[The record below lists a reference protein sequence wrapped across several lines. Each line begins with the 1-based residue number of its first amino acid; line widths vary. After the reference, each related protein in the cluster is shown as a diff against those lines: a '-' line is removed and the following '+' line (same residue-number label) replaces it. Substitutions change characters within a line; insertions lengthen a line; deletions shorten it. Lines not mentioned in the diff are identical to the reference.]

1 VPALADPPRG
11 VPRARPR
18 GTSTRRWAATA
29 LFAIS
34 VLCLLWL
41 SIHRS
46 HMLGQYRTMYDNPI
60 YRWRQSVAV
69 ALSDLA
75 DKPLGGYV
83 AYRSISDYLNQHG
96 LGLMPGEADPL
107 PGDEQLERLIHDP
120 TRLETLFR
128 EASRVAIDASLPPV
142 PIVGSEKG
150 EADFYHLAFR
160 LYGISL
166 KGLWLLYF
174 TLLSLATGLYFLAF
188 RRSPFCLLLLML
200 YLIGHYSVVGYAA
213 IGPYQ
218 TVHNSRFLP
227 VLSLLPSLHL
237 LLLVLRRERP
247 SWSGLIL
254 ASAQAFLL
262 IFVVFCR
269 VQALWQA
276 VAVIATAV
284 LMSLLRSTTRAPQQR
299 PTFVTAFARVVVA
312 AWPAGVVVVGL
323 GGLVAYERLALDHEA
338 YATEARTHVFWH
350 PLYSGTVSA
359 SPELRSLYLHD
370 DKPYEDNVV
379 YNAVLSDLRERK
391 DATPAIVEVRDGVI
405 YSFAMKNMGVYDGL
419 VRRVFLHMVR
429 KHPWLVL
436 KSFVYDKPR
445 EQVRILFE
453 LPLAG
458 LLAFRW
464 ALLLTLGAGLLS
476 VFAGLSRPR
485 RQDLVAALWA
495 TPLVIVLSL
504 STTEVLPTTMI
515 VDTVLCFFFVILLAI
530 AYIPS
535 ALAWRLWEA
544 PEPPPIARW
553 DEDR

>member
-1 VPALADPPRG
+1 MPALADPPRG
-11 VPRARPR
+11 VPGAHPR
-18 GTSTRRWAATA
+18 ETRTRRWTATV
-29 LFAIS
+29 LFAVA

-83 AYRSISDYLNQHG
+83 AYRSISDYLDQHG

-107 PGDEQLERLIHDP
+107 PTGEQLEGLIHDP

-128 EASRVAIDASLPPV
+128 EASRVPIDHSLQPV
-142 PIVGSEKG
+142 PIIGSEKG
-150 EADFYHLAFR
+150 EADFYYLAFR
-160 LYGISL
+160 LFGIGL
-166 KGLWLLYF
+166 KGLWILYF
-174 TLLSLATGLYFLAF
+174 TLLSLATSLYFLAF
-188 RRSPFCLLLLML
+188 RRSPFCLLLLTL

-269 VQALWQA
+269 EQALWQA
-276 VAVIATAV
+276 AAVIATAA
-284 LMSLLRSTTRAPQQR
+284 LMLLFRSAKLAPQPR
-299 PTFVTAFARVVVA
+299 PAFATAFARIAIA
-312 AWPAGVVVVGL
+312 AWPAAIVIVGL
-323 GGLVAYERLALDHEA
+323 GGLVAYERLALDHRA

-379 YNAVLSDLRERK
+379 YDAVLSDLRERK

-405 YSFAMKNMGVYDGL
+405 YSFAMRNMGVFDGL
-419 VRRVFLHMVR
+419 VRRIFLQMVR

-445 EQVRILFE
+445 EQVRLLFE

-458 LLAFRW
+458 LLAVHW
-464 ALLLTLGAGLLS
+464 ALLLALGAGLLS
-476 VFAGLSRPR
+476 VVAGLSRPR
-485 RQDLVAALWA
+485 RHELVAALWA
-495 TPLVIVLSL
+495 IPLVIVLSL
-504 STTEVLPTTMI
+504 STTEVLPTVMI
-515 VDTVLCFFFVILLAI
+515 VDTVLCLFILILLAM
-530 AYIPS
+530 AYIPC
-535 ALAWRLWEA
+535 ALMWRLWEGPSA
-544 PEPPPIARW
+544 LPIAGW
-553 DEDR
+553 EEDR

>member
-1 VPALADPPRG
+1 MQALAHPPRG
-11 VPRARPR
+11 LPGAR
-18 GTSTRRWAATA
+18 SHETRTRCWTATV
-29 LFAIS
+29 LFALTA
-34 VLCLLWL
+34 LCLLWL

-107 PGDEQLERLIHDP
+107 PGREQLEGLIHDP

-128 EASRVAIDASLPPV
+128 EASRVPIDDSLRPV

-150 EADFYHLAFR
+150 EADFYYLAFR
-160 LYGISL
+160 LFGIGL

-174 TLLSLATGLYFLAF
+174 TLLSLATGLYLLAF

-254 ASAQAFLL
+254 ASAQVFLL
-262 IFVVFCR
+262 VFVVFCR

-276 VAVIATAV
+276 AAVIATAIV
-284 LMSLLRSTTRAPQQR
+284 MLPLRSTERTPQRR
-299 PTFVTAFARVVVA
+299 PTFVTAFARVAVA
-312 AWPAGVVVVGL
+312 TWPAAIVIVGL
-323 GGLVAYERLALDHEA
+323 AGLVAYERLALDNKA

-359 SPELRSLYLHD
+359 SPELRALYLHD

-379 YNAVLSDLRERK
+379 YDAVARDLRERK
-391 DATPAIVEVRDGVI
+391 DTTPAIVEVRDGVI
-405 YSFAMKNMGVYDGL
+405 YSFAMKNMGVFDEMA
-419 VRRVFLHMVR
+419 RRVFLQMVR

-453 LPLAG
+453 LPLAS
-458 LLAFRW
+458 LLAFFW
-464 ALLLTLGAGLLS
+464 AALLAMGAGLLS
-476 VFAGLSRPR
+476 VVAGLSRPQ

-495 TPLVIVLSL
+495 MPLVIVLSL
-504 STTEVLPTTMI
+504 STTEVLPTVMI
-515 VDTVLCFFFVILLAI
+515 VDTVLCLLIVILLAI
-530 AYIPS
+530 AYVPC
-535 ALAWRLWEA
+535 ALAWRLREA
-544 PEPPPIARW
+544 PEGPPIAGW
-553 DEDR
+553 EEDR